1 MEIRYRTDHSVEV
14 RGAGVGASGISTV
27 SSPRTVRRPRSQDWL
42 RETGGWHLEVRRDVT
57 MSHVAHVRAGS
68 GGLNN

>member
-1 MEIRYRTDHSVEV
+1 MDILEIRYRTDHSVEV

-42 RETGGWHLEVRRDVT
+42 RETGGWHLEVGVG
-57 MSHVAHVRAGS
+57 MSHMAHVRAGS
-68 GGLNN
+68 GG